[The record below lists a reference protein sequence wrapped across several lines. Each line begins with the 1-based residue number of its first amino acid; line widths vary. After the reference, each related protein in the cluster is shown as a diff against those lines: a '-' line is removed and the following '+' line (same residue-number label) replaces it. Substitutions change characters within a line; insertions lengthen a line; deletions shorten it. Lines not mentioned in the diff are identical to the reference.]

1 VIHASGDTFAT
12 AGGVIA
18 LAAGD
23 IAATV
28 AQLK

>member
-1 VIHASGDTFAT
+1 VAQAFAG